1 MDTFDRSERA
11 PARLLIAFIDLTRFT
26 ACVMRTEAAVL
37 ADIVDVYYRRVGARV
52 SSSGGRVVKFI
63 GDAVL
68 IVFPE
73 QHIDAGV
80 EALLDIKAEVDAWL
94 RSIGWD
100 ARAIVKV
107 HVGTPIA
114 GPFGPSEVFDVIGA
128 DVNISATLESLGFAL
143 SAEAF
148 RALSPASR
156 KRFKKHTPPVT
167 YIRTED
173 PHPHR
178 TGRAI

>member
-26 ACVMRTEAAVL
+26 ACVMRTDPAVL
-37 ADIVDVYYRRVGARV
+37 ADTVDAYYRRVGARV
-52 SSSGGRVVKFI
+52 DASGGRVVKFI
-63 GDAVL
+63 GDAALV
-68 IVFPE
+68 VFPE

-80 EALLDIKAEVDAWL
+80 EALLDIKADVDTWL
-94 RSIGWD
+94 HSIGWE
-100 ARAIVKV
+100 ARAIIKA

-114 GPFGPSEVFDVIGA
+114 GPFGPSEAFDVIGA
-128 DVNISATLESLGFAL
+128 DVNIAATLDSLGFAL

-148 RALSPASR
+148 RALAPASR

-173 PHPHR
+173 PRPHR
-178 TGRAI
+178 TGRPL